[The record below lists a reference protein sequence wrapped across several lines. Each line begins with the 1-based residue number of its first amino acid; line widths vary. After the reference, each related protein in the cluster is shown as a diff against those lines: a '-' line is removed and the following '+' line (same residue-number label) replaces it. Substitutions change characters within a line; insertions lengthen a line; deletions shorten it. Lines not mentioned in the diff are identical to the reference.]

1 MINKNDHLNNIKD
14 FTDTKIIIKYEK
26 EKSEKNESNS
36 NPKPKTIDDIRMKE
50 QYEKNVIKNPIKREY
65 YEINEKSNE
74 DIKEKNKNNDN
85 LKNINENIE
94 EIESDGDEI
103 EFEIKLKIH

>member
-1 MINKNDHLNNIKD
+1 
-14 FTDTKIIIKYEK
+14 
-26 EKSEKNESNS
+26 
-36 NPKPKTIDDIRMKE
+36 MKE

-74 DIKEKNKNNDN
+74 DIKETKTKNNDT

-103 EFEIKLKIH
+103 NLK